1 MFTTLFKHTLLYF
14 TPCMTHTLYTSH
26 YTHTIQCNLHTHTH
40 THIHTPGP
48 VDSSEMEDI
57 LLDKLERVEEEV
69 KTLEG
74 QLQCNPEIVKRM
86 IEVQALES
94 KLRQAQAAAAGDAQ
108 SNSTRTLT
116 ETRITRDILAAREQ
130 VCVCVCVCVW
140 RVYKMC
146 M

>member
-1 MFTTLFKHTLLYF
+1 MHDTYTIHL
-14 TPCMTHTLYTSH
+14 TLYTHNTMQS
-26 YTHTIQCNLHTHTH
+26 THTHTH
-40 THIHTPGP
+40 TYIHPPGP